1 MPTLIAYLKLFRL
14 PLVFTAIADSAAGY
28 WVRRFTAPEPGVLA
42 CLAAASACLY
52 CFGMGMNDVADRER
66 DRTLSPG
73 RPLPSGRITL
83 GGALR
88 ACFLMLAVSGLAI
101 VFVPVRNAGIPG
113 LPDDSRALGA
123 GPADLRLLF
132 WGGAVAAILAYDFL
146 LKSPPVMGAVRALNF
161 LMGYYVGET
170 TPLIGVLGYVPGPEI
185 ALAPWLYGTSL
196 TYVSTLEDG
205 PVKTARVWMGTVG
218 MTVGLL
224 LPSVLARGITP
235 ALGPAGVLL
244 LWILWRATRAVD
256 KKGVM
261 LMVRDGVAGFIL
273 LDASIV
279 MSTGKV
285 VEGTVLAALLI
296 PAFGLM
302 QVFKRLP

>member
-28 WVRRFTAPEPGVLA
+28 MVRRFYFPSALVML
-42 CLAAASACLY
+42 CLAAASAGLY
-52 CFGMGMNDVADRER
+52 AFGMGMNDVADRER
-66 DRTLSPG
+66 DKTLAPG
-73 RPLPSGRITL
+73 RPLPSGRVSIV
-83 GGALR
+83 GALR
-88 ACFLMLAVSGLAI
+88 ACFGILAVSAVAILLARYVWHREI
-101 VFVPVRNAGIPG
+101 WWERQGEPSP
-113 LPDDSRALGA
+113 
-123 GPADLRLLF
+123 LRLLC
-132 WGGAVAAILAYDFL
+132 WIGAVATILCYDFL
-146 LKSPPVMGAVRALNF
+146 YKVPPVMGAVRALNF
-161 LMGYYVGET
+161 LMGYFVAET
-170 TPLIGVLGYVPGPEI
+170 SVQDVTAGYFPGPE
-185 ALAPWLYGTSL
+185 LAFAPFVYGTSL
-196 TYVSTLEDG
+196 TYISTLEDG
-205 PVKTARVWMGTVG
+205 PVKPGRVWIGTAG
-218 MTVGLL
+218 MIAGLAVPCI
-224 LPSVLARGITP
+224 LPKQITP

-302 QVFKRLP
+302 QIFKRLP